1 MSSRR
6 TLGPT
11 GGDLGIEVDEVR
23 RALVR
28 SGVEVA
34 GIGLDVVDVDA
45 FAEQLDVDGSTFLTA
60 AFTAGER
67 SDVVVAHAEGPR
79 VDARRLASR
88 FAAKEAFVKAWSNTR
103 FGEVPQ
109 LPGWSA
115 SDIEVVVDAWGRSRL
130 RLHGPVAVAVSEHFG
145 DDWAL
150 HLSCS
155 HDGPLAAAVVVL
167 AATSRDATSR
177 DAGSRDAGR

>member
-1 MSSRR
+1 MS
-6 TLGPT
+6 PVE
-11 GGDLGIEVDEVR
+11 IEVDEVR

-34 GIGLDVVDVDA
+34 GIGLDVVDVES
-45 FAEQLDVDGSTFLTA
+45 FAEQLDVDGSTFSSA

-67 SDVVVAHAEGPR
+67 SDVVVIHDDGPR
-79 VDARRLASR
+79 VDARRLATR

-103 FGEVPQ
+103 FGTAPQ
-109 LPGWSA
+109 LDAWAP

-130 RLHGPVAVAVSEHFG
+130 RLHGPVALAVSEHFG
-145 DDWAL
+145 GDWAL

-155 HDGPLAAAVVVL
+155 HDGPFAAAVVVL
-167 AATSRDATSR
+167 AAARQDTGTQDTGTQ
-177 DAGSRDAGR
+177 DAGTGSAGR

>member
-1 MSSRR
+1 MS
-6 TLGPT
+6 PVE
-11 GGDLGIEVDEVR
+11 IEVEEVR
-23 RALVR
+23 RSLHAAGL
-28 SGVEVA
+28 EVA
-34 GIGLDVVDVDA
+34 GIGLDIVDVEG

-67 SDVVVAHAEGPR
+67 SDVVVAHDDGPR

-103 FGEVPQ
+103 FGAAPQ
-109 LPGWSA
+109 LAAWSP

-130 RLHGPVAVAVSEHFG
+130 RLHGSVARAVSEHFG

-155 HDGPLAAAVVVL
+155 HDGPLAAAVVVI
-167 AATSRDATSR
+167 AATSRDA
-177 DAGSRDAGR
+177 GR

>member
-1 MSSRR
+1 M
-6 TLGPT
+6 L
-11 GGDLGIEVDEVR
+11 D
-23 RALVR
+23 RA
-28 SGVEVA
+28 GVEVA
-34 GIGLDVVDVDA
+34 GIGLDIVDVEA
-45 FAEQLDVDGSTFLTA
+45 FAEQLDAEGSTFLSA

-67 SDVVVAHAEGPR
+67 SDVVVTRGDGPR

-103 FGEVPQ
+103 FGEAPQ
-109 LPGWSA
+109 LPRWA
-115 SDIEVVVDAWGRSRL
+115 PSDIEVVVDAWGRSRL
-130 RLHGPVAVAVSEHFG
+130 RLHGPVARAVSEQFG

-167 AATSRDATSR
+167 AATST
-177 DAGSRDAGR
+177 DAGR

>member
-1 MSSRR
+1 MS
-6 TLGPT
+6 PT
-11 GGDLGIEVDEVR
+11 GIDVDEVR
-23 RALVR
+23 RTLCRAGL
-28 SGVEVA
+28 EVV
-34 GIGLDVVDVDA
+34 GIGLDGVAVET
-45 FAEQLDVDGSTFLTA
+45 FAEQLDTEGSTFLSG

-67 SDVVVAHAEGPR
+67 SDVVATRGGPSGAGRR

-103 FGEVPQ
+103 FGTSPQ
-109 LPGWSA
+109 LATWSP

-130 RLHGPVAVAVSEHFG
+130 RLHGPVARTVADHFG

-155 HDGPLAAAVVVL
+155 HDGPLAAAIVVL
-167 AATSRDATSR
+167 AATPSSTGTRE
-177 DAGSRDAGR
+177 AGR